1 MRKKELLNQNVSLFD
16 QLQKVKADNA
26 RLQSENARLKEK
38 NAELKNAIE
47 ERFLLEKADTAYN
60 EEPETAEEDKAVN
73 AEFEYAAAVIGKIVV
88 KSAEYSNK
96 LTLGGET
103 KYIELVN
110 LILGRAEV
118 AKAEILSVV
127 SSADEA
133 DLKAETI
140 DNIFSQ
146 TSEYFESV
154 MAQRL

>member
-26 RLQSENARLKEK
+26 RLQAENTRLREK

-47 ERFLLEKADTAYN
+47 ERFVLDKSDTAHN
-60 EEPETAEEDKAVN
+60 EEPEISEEDKSVN
-73 AEFEYAAAVIGKIVV
+73 TEFEYAAAIIGKIVV

-96 LTLGGET
+96 LTLGGEI

-127 SSADEA
+127 LSGEEVS
-133 DLKAETI
+133 LKTETI

-146 TSEYFESV
+146 ACEYFESV